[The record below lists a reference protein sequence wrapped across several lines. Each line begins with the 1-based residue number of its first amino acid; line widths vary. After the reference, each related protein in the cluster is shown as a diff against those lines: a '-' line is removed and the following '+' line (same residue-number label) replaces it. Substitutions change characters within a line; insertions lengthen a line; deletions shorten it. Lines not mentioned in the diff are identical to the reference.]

1 MVNYKSKYIILQVGG
16 MELPIVFTDLM
27 AHADVARPLCA
38 HRGEV
43 IGAGFCYI
51 NDSGTYTCYG
61 ESIGLKVAS
70 RPEDSDILN
79 RYLGVTYD

>member
-1 MVNYKSKYIILQVGG
+1 MNYKSKYIILELGG
-16 MELPIVFTDLM
+16 MVLPIVFTDLL

-38 HRGEV
+38 QRGEV

-51 NDSGTYTCYG
+51 NECGTYTCYG
-61 ESIGLKVAS
+61 ESVGLKVKS

-79 RYLGVTYD
+79 RYLGVVFD